1 MMHRIRFPFVDIS
14 KPLKPSFIS
23 RSVLKPHAVKIS
35 PLSITNPN
43 FKRSFNSSS
52 ESAQYSSWKGTHHK
66 RYMYGALTLTAG
78 IACISIFYHGD
89 KILNESP
96 LAKYKSNHGL
106 DEDEL
111 RLKSLQPKIKI
122 TNEQSATTLSHKNTL
137 EADPN
142 EETFEMG
149 LYVSSQRQ
157 LEEEE
162 NSIRKSKTESGNKFL
177 QIYYRINYF
186 LIDKIFEP
194 IITIGRFIELTIIFL
209 PILLL
214 CPISYFG
221 KKNHK
226 NQVKDQVH

>member
-1 MMHRIRFPFVDIS
+1 MMRRIRFPSADI
-14 KPLKPSFIS
+14 LKPIKPNIIS
-23 RSVLKPHAVKIS
+23 HSVLKPHAVKIS

-52 ESAQYSSWKGTHHK
+52 SSLASPESAQYSSWKGKHHK
-66 RYMYGALTLTAG
+66 RYMYGALTLSAG
-78 IACISIFYHGD
+78 IACISIFFHGD

-162 NSIRKSKTESGNKFL
+162 KSIRKKKTESDSLN
-177 QIYYRINYF
+177 
-186 LIDKIFEP
+186 
-194 IITIGRFIELTIIFL
+194 
-209 PILLL
+209 
-214 CPISYFG
+214 
-221 KKNHK
+221 
-226 NQVKDQVH
+226 